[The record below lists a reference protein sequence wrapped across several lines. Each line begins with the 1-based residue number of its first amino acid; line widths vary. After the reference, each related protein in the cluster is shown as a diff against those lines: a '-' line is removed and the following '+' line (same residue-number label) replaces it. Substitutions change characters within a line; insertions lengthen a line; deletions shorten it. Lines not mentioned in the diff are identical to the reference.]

1 MHLLPH
7 GRSVFIDPAPR
18 YSGRQSLRHV
28 AVLSVAQLSNGSFLK
43 PTLSLLL
50 SAPVRTVVFF
60 ATTSVLSSQP
70 GFCSV
75 VVVFTHRNI
84 HLLTD
89 YSPTQFQVVFSP
101 AVSWR
106 IPRPRILSLW
116 LTSTSAVLGTQV
128 TGPKLLSGTHAPQI
142 LCLVHYFYQF
152 TPSTICPKR
161 SSSPTA
167 LPTDIIRPL
176 GLT

>member
-28 AVLSVAQLSNGSFLK
+28 AVLSVTQLSNGSFLK
-43 PTLSLLL
+43 PTLSSLL

-60 ATTSVLSSQP
+60 ATTPVLSSQP
-70 GFCSV
+70 GFCSFV
-75 VVVFTHRNI
+75 AVFTHRNM
-84 HLLTD
+84 HSLTD
-89 YSPTQFQVVFSP
+89 HSPTQFQVVFSP

-128 TGPKLLSGTHAPQI
+128 TGPKLLSGTHAPQN
-142 LCLVHYFYQF
+142 LCFVHHFYQF
-152 TPSTICPKR
+152 YSKYDMPEKKLISNSPSH
-161 SSSPTA
+161 
-167 LPTDIIRPL
+167 
-176 GLT
+176 GHH